1 MKKTTQEISQKN
13 NHNTKNCPPG
23 VLVFVEGEDGEDAGA
38 RGIRLEG
45 RRLVDLP
52 LEHRIVVVTVL
63 HLDITFVLVTS
74 EYLMNK

>member
-1 MKKTTQEISQKN
+1 MKKKKTHEISQKN
-13 NHNTKNCPPG
+13 NHCQPG

-63 HLDITFVLVTS
+63 HLDITFVLDTS
-74 EYLMNK
+74 